1 MKKLIWILILS
12 CLSGVQAMSLEMTAR
27 NTADVS
33 NTVIQNI
40 SENYTDPFHQEK
52 FISFELLTR
61 AVVYLDVYTP
71 RGEKVCRIV
80 SEEFEIGEHT
90 VIWDGKNSRNETV
103 QSGVYVLKF
112 KVDDFEK
119 SWTLALLQ

>member
-1 MKKLIWILILS
+1 MKKTILILLLT
-12 CLSGVQAMSLEMTAR
+12 CLTGVQAMNLEM
-27 NTADVS
+27 ADRS
-33 NTVIQNI
+33 AADASKAVIQNI
-40 SENYTDPFHQEK
+40 EENYTNPFDQEK
-52 FISFELLTR
+52 FISFELLSR

-80 SEEFEIGEHT
+80 SEEFDTGEHT

-103 QSGVYVLKF
+103 KSGVYVLKF
-112 KVDDFEK
+112 KVGDFEK